1 MRYTAAGM
9 MLEQQTA
16 SRRLQAV
23 YLLAVARNFEPR
35 HSDLIALQLGSLEAL
50 FDAPEEELRQLPLTG
65 GALHRLLDARTGC
78 DAEGELAQLAT
89 QGIAFLGW
97 GEPHYP
103 RLLAG
108 CADAPLG
115 LFARGDLSLLDHD
128 GIAIVGS
135 RKCSETGRRLARDFG
150 RDIAELGL
158 PVVSGLALG
167 IDGAAHEGALEVRGP
182 TIAVLGCGVDVCYPP
197 QHHELYARLVA
208 GGLIVSEYGP
218 GTEPR
223 REHFP
228 QRNRIISGLAR
239 GTLVVEAPLGSGA
252 LITAQTALEQGRDV
266 FALPGP
272 VGSPLTKGTHHL
284 IKHGQAKLV
293 EDVDDILAEYGTNKA
308 VLRKQRYTAAG
319 LLGESDPSAVR
330 GPQPAAAVDGAAD
343 KADSGLP
350 APDAQPQDTLSK
362 AERRIL
368 EGLSYEGTHV
378 NELVRRMGISTAE
391 CIAHLTLLEIRGL
404 ISAASGGY
412 YVRL

>member
-1 MRYTAAGM
+1 MPETTTIAP
-9 MLEQQTA
+9 TV
-16 SRRLQAV
+16 QAV
-23 YLLAVARNFEPR
+23 YLLALARNFQPR
-35 HSDLIALQLGSLEAL
+35 HAELLTLQLGSIEAL
-50 FDAPEEELRQLPLTG
+50 LDAPEDALRQLPLTG
-65 GALHRLLDARTGC
+65 GALARLLDARAGC
-78 DAEGELAQLAT
+78 DPAAELAQLAAR
-89 QGIAFLGW
+89 GIAFLGW
-97 GEPHYP
+97 GTPEYP
-103 RLLAG
+103 RLLAD
-108 CADAPLG
+108 CADAPVG
-115 LFARGDLSLLDHD
+115 LFCQGDLSLLQHD
-128 GIAIVGS
+128 GLAVVGS

-182 TIAVLGCGVDVCYPP
+182 TVAVLGCGVDVCYPP
-197 QHHELYARLVA
+197 QHHELYARIA
-208 GGLIVSEYGP
+208 QHGLIVSEYAP

-223 REHFP
+223 KEHFP

-272 VGSPLTKGTHHL
+272 VGSPLVKGCHHL

-293 EDVDDILAEYGTNKA
+293 EDVDDILAEYGTNKSI
-308 VLRKQRYTAAG
+308 LRKQKYATAELFG
-319 LLGESDPSAVR
+319 GTDQSAEPV
-330 GPQPAAAVDGAAD
+330 GGTMDQADGGSRTAD
-343 KADSGLP
+343 KHP
-350 APDAQPQDTLSK
+350 PDALSPD
-362 AERRIL
+362 ERQVL

-378 NELVRRMGISTAE
+378 NELVRRLGISTAE
-391 CIAHLTLLEIRGL
+391 CIARLTLLEIRGL